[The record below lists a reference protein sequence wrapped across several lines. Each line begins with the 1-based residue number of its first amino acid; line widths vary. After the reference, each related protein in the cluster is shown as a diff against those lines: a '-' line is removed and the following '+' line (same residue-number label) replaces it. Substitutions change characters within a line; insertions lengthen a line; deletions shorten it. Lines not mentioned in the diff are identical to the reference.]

1 MSSDKTEEPTDQK
14 LRKAREKG
22 QVAKSQDLSQAVSM
36 LGVTIVLLLAADD
49 MLARIHRLFDQAMNF
64 GDGDLPLADLYE
76 RVAAMAAEAGFIVLP
91 LVLVA
96 AVFSVIGV
104 MSQIGVLV
112 SMEAVTPKV
121 ENLNPAEGIKKIVSA
136 KSLMVLGQ
144 MILKAVVLGVVLWRV
159 ILVLLPLVTGA
170 VYQSVP
176 AIGAIA
182 WVAVTKVLC
191 IGLLLFLL
199 LGPLD
204 LAIQRWQF
212 MKGQRMSKDD
222 IKREYKDAEGDPQM
236 KHQRERL
243 AREIAS
249 GPDRKNAVAAASA
262 VIVNPTHYAVAIR
275 YDAQGSGLPIIV
287 AKGFDDEALLI
298 RRYAEAAGV
307 PVFGNPPLARAL
319 FKVPLNEP
327 VPEALFGAVAA
338 VLRWVGAIG
347 PAPAQ
352 RLH

>member
-14 LRKAREKG
+14 LRKSREKG

-36 LGVTIVLLLAADD
+36 LGVMIVLLLSADD
-49 MLARIHRLFDQAMNF
+49 MLARIRRLFDQAMSF
-64 GDGDLPLADLYE
+64 GNGDLPLADLYE
-76 RVAAMAAEAGFIVLP
+76 RMGAMAIESGYIVLP

-96 AVFSVIGV
+96 AAFSVFGV

-112 SMEAVTPKV
+112 SMEAVTPKA
-121 ENLNPAEGIKKIVSA
+121 ENLDPVAGFKKIASA

-144 MILKAVVLGVVLWRV
+144 MIFKALVLGVVLWKLV
-159 ILVLLPLVTGA
+159 LVLLPLVTGA

-204 LAIQRWQF
+204 LVIQRWQF

-222 IKREYKDAEGDPQM
+222 IKREYKDAEGDPEM

-243 AREIAS
+243 AHEIAS
-249 GPDRKNAVAAASA
+249 GPDRRQAVTNASA

-275 YDAQGSGLPIIV
+275 YDAQGAGLPIIV
-287 AKGFDDEALLI
+287 AKGFDDDALLI
-298 RRYAEAAGV
+298 RGYAQSAGV

-347 PAPAQ
+347 PTPAQ

>member
-22 QVAKSQDLSQAVSM
+22 QVAKSQDLSHAVSM
-36 LGVTIVLLLAADD
+36 LGVMVALLLTADD
-49 MLARIHRLFDQAMNF
+49 AFTRIRRLLGQATNF
-64 GDGDLPLADLYE
+64 GDGDLPLSELYQ
-76 RVAAMAAEAGFIVLP
+76 RMGAMALEMGFIVFP
-91 LVLVA
+91 LILVA
-96 AVFSVIGV
+96 AAFSVVGV

-112 SMEAVTPKV
+112 SMEAVAPKV
-121 ENLNPAEGIKKIVSA
+121 ENLNPAAGIKKMVSA
-136 KSLMVLGQ
+136 KSLMMLGQ
-144 MILKAVVLGVVLWRV
+144 MFVKAVVLGVVLWKV
-159 ILVLLPLVTGA
+159 VLVLLPLVTGA

-176 AIGAIA
+176 AIGSIA
-182 WVAVTKVLC
+182 WVAVSKVLC

-222 IKREYKDAEGDPQM
+222 IKREYKDAEGDPHM

-243 AREIAS
+243 AQEIAN
-249 GPDRKNAVAAASA
+249 GPDRKQAVASASA

-275 YDAQGSGLPIIV
+275 YDPQVSALPIIV
-287 AKGFDDEALLI
+287 AKGFDDEAMLI
-298 RRYAEAAGV
+298 RGYAESAGV
-307 PVFGNPPLARAL
+307 PIFGNPPLARAL
-319 FKVPLNEP
+319 FKVPLSAP
-327 VPEALFGAVAA
+327 VPEELFGAVAA
-338 VLRWVGAIG
+338 VLRWVGEIG

-352 RLH
+352 RPH

>member
-36 LGVTIVLLLAADD
+36 LGVTIMLLLSADD
-49 MLARIHRLFDQAMNF
+49 TLARIHRLCDQAMNF

-76 RVAAMAAEAGFIVLP
+76 RVGAMAAEAGFIVLP

-249 GPDRKNAVAAASA
+249 GPDRKNAVGAASA

-298 RRYAEAAGV
+298 RGYAEAAGV

>member
-49 MLARIHRLFDQAMNF
+49 TLARIHRLFDQAMNF

-76 RVAAMAAEAGFIVLP
+76 RVGAMAAEAGFIVLP
-91 LVLVA
+91 LVLAA

-144 MILKAVVLGVVLWRV
+144 MVLKAVVLGVVLWRV

-298 RRYAEAAGV
+298 RGYAEAAGV

-352 RLH
+352 ALR

>member
-36 LGVTIVLLLAADD
+36 LGVTIVLLLSADD
-49 MLARIHRLFDQAMNF
+49 TLARIHRLFDQAMNF

>member
-49 MLARIHRLFDQAMNF
+49 TLARIHRLFDQAMNF

-76 RVAAMAAEAGFIVLP
+76 RVGLMAAEAGFIVLP

-144 MILKAVVLGVVLWRV
+144 MVLKAVVLGVVLWRV

-243 AREIAS
+243 AREIAN
-249 GPDRKNAVAAASA
+249 GPGRKQAVTTASA

-275 YDAQGSGLPIIV
+275 YDAQASGLPIIV
-287 AKGFDDEALLI
+287 AKGFDAEALLI
-298 RRYAEAAGV
+298 RGYAEAAGV

-327 VPEALFGAVAA
+327 VPEALFSAVAA
-338 VLRWVGAIG
+338 VLRWVGAVG
-347 PAPAQ
+347 PAQAQ
-352 RLH
+352 ALR

>member
-36 LGVTIVLLLAADD
+36 LGVTIVLLLSADD
-49 MLARIHRLFDQAMNF
+49 TLARIHRLFDQAMNF

-298 RRYAEAAGV
+298 RGYAEAAGV

>member
-22 QVAKSQDLSQAVSM
+22 QVAKSQDLSQAISM
-36 LGVTIVLLLAADD
+36 LGVMLVLLFSADD
-49 MLARIHRLFDQAMNF
+49 TLARIHRLFDQAMYF
-64 GDGDLPLADLYE
+64 GDGDLPLAQLYE
-76 RVAAMAAEAGFIVLP
+76 RMGAMAVEAGYIVLP

-96 AVFSVIGV
+96 ATFAVVGV
-104 MSQIGVLV
+104 LAQIGVLV
-112 SMEAVTPKV
+112 SMEAITPKV
-121 ENLNPAEGIKKIVSA
+121 ENLNPAAGIKKIVSA

-144 MILKAVVLGVVLWRV
+144 MILKAVVLGVVLWKLV
-159 ILVLLPLVTGA
+159 LVLLPLVTGA

-182 WVAVTKVLC
+182 WLAVSKVLS

-204 LAIQRWQF
+204 LAIQKWQF
-212 MKGQRMSKDD
+212 TKGQRMSKDD
-222 IKREYKDAEGDPQM
+222 IKREYKDAEGDPEM

-243 AREIAS
+243 AHEIAS
-249 GPDRKNAVAAASA
+249 GPDRKQAVNSANA

-275 YDAQGSGLPIIV
+275 YDPKLVGLPIIV

-298 RRYAEAAGV
+298 RGYAEAAGV

-338 VLRWVGAIG
+338 VLKWVTAIG
-347 PAPAQ
+347 PATARPV
-352 RLH
+352 H